1 MVRSASFPLPARLWL
16 VRHAESQGN
25 LADREAAVRAADRL
39 ELSHRDADMP
49 LSPTGQRQAAALGRS
64 WRTLPAEQRP
74 AVVVTSPYERALQTA
89 RIALDESGWDA
100 ELLRDERLRE
110 RDLGMLDGWT
120 KQGITRRFPEEAER
134 RGWVGKF
141 YYRPPGGESWADVA
155 GRVRAFLDS
164 TRLDYPGER
173 VAVVSHQ
180 AVIMLFRFV
189 LESLTEQEILEIDR
203 TSAIANTAVTRYV
216 ADGKALRLETFNG
229 TEHLEHREEPV
240 TDEPDPS
247 TLSR

>member
-1 MVRSASFPLPARLWL
+1 
-16 VRHAESQGN
+16 
-25 LADREAAVRAADRL
+25 
-39 ELSHRDADMP
+39 MP

-64 WRTLPAEQRP
+64 WRTLPTEQRP

-229 TEHLEHREEPV
+229 TEHLEDREEPV